1 MISLESEVL
10 QRHLPLF
17 SGKSILLA
25 GGINDDFPQILQ
37 KHCQSVQVWSWY
49 FDYAKT
55 QSAVNFEVEFQPQ
68 ADLIIYY
75 WTKNKQEV
83 NFQLMQLLAKSKIGQ
98 EVLIIGENRCGVRS
112 AEKLLEPYGQIGKS
126 ILLVVAVYTIFP
138 YKNNRTLIFNLIGN
152 ATKMMH

>member
-17 SGKSILLA
+17 GDKSILLA
-25 GGINDDFPQILQ
+25 GGINDDFSQILQ

-49 FDYAKT
+49 FDYATT

-75 WTKNKQEV
+75 WTKNKQRSE
-83 NFQLMQLLAKSKIGQ
+83 FSADATTHKSKIGQ
-98 EVLIIGENRCGVRS
+98 EGVDYR
-112 AEKLLEPYGQIGKS
+112 
-126 ILLVVAVYTIFP
+126 
-138 YKNNRTLIFNLIGN
+138 
-152 ATKMMH
+152 

>member
-1 MISLESEVL
+1 M
-10 QRHLPLF
+10 
-17 SGKSILLA
+17 
-25 GGINDDFPQILQ
+25 
-37 KHCQSVQVWSWY
+37 QVWSWY
-49 FDYAKT
+49 FDLCQT

-112 AEKLLEPYGQIGKS
+112 AENCLNLMVKLAKS
-126 ILLVVAVYTIFP
+126 DSARRCGLYHFALQ
-138 YKNNRTLIFNLIGN
+138 NNRTLIFNLIGN